1 MLALERQVAFWFAA
15 LAVLIALL
23 WLLSTVLMPFIA
35 GMALAYLLD
44 PIARR
49 AQRMGV
55 PRAASALVMVV
66 VVIVL
71 LVVAVMMVA
80 PIVSHQYEALS
91 LRLPDYIAKLQSLVS
106 DSSDSWIRKL
116 FGEQVP
122 DAGRSVSTL
131 VTQGSGFVTQ
141 FLASLWS
148 GGRAVLSMLSL
159 LVITPVVAFYLLC
172 DWERVLVTVDG
183 WIPLQ
188 HRDTVRGLARD
199 IDNAIAGF
207 VRGQAVICLILAVFY
222 AAGLTLSGLN
232 AGFLIGLGTG
242 LLSFIPYV
250 GALTGFLVAAIVA
263 IAQFWPEWTPMLM
276 VAGVFVVGQALEGYV
291 LSPKLVGAKVGLHP
305 VWMMFAVIAFGYLFG
320 FVGLLVAIPLA
331 ATIGVLARFALRQYL
346 QSPIYTGRHPGQP
359 RRCQPPTPSPHR
371 RNLHSPWTTPKVW
384 RGRIF

>member
-1 MLALERQVAFWFAA
+1 MLALERQVAFWVAA

-55 PRAASALVMVV
+55 PRAVSALVMVI

-71 LVVAVMMVA
+71 LVVAIMMIA

-91 LRLPDYIAKLQSLVS
+91 IRLPDYVARLQSLVS
-106 DSSDSWIRKL
+106 DSSDSWLRKVL
-116 FGEQVP
+116 GEQVP
-122 DAGRSVSTL
+122 DAGKSVSTL
-131 VTQGSGFVTQ
+131 VTQGSGFITR

-172 DWERVLVTVDG
+172 DWEHVLVTVDG

-222 AAGLTLSGLN
+222 ATGLTLSGLN
-232 AGFLIGLGTG
+232 SGFLIGLGTG
-242 LLSFIPYV
+242 FLSFIPYV
-250 GALTGFLVAAIVA
+250 GALTGFLVAAVVA

-276 VAGVFVVGQALEGYV
+276 VAGVFLIGQGLEGYV

-305 VWMMFAVIAFGYLFG
+305 VWMMFALLAFGYLFG

-359 RRCQPPTPSPHR
+359 
-371 RNLHSPWTTPKVW
+371 
-384 RGRIF
+384 